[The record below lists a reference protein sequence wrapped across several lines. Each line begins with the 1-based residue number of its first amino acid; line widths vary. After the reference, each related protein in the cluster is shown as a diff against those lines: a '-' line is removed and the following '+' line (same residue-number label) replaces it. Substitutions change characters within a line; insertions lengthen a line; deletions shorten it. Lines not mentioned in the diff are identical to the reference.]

1 MRIGIC
7 SVLSIQLDTYTI
19 LSRMP
24 LGRSQ
29 GCVSKQAMRPAN
41 STEVFD
47 GPTLRHHVR
56 IFEGIDIRFRTVYAH
71 CRNPLP
77 LIRSTDVVQP
87 TVGRTVLIGWLCGE
101 IVENA
106 DDMIG
111 GVGS

>member
-56 IFEGIDIRFRTVYAH
+56 IFEGINIGLRAVYAH
-71 CRNPLP
+71 GRNPLP
-77 LIRSTDVVQP
+77 LIRSTNVVQP

-101 IVENA
+101 IVEDA
-106 DDMIG
+106 DDVIASIG
-111 GVGS
+111 S